1 MNKNINTPY
10 DDVFRTM
17 LEKVP
22 RLIIPVVN
30 ETMGTTYNKD
40 EEVILQ
46 LRNEHHTLQG
56 EIIEDSNFIIAG
68 DEYHYECQSNPDDTI
83 AIRIIEYDF
92 ARALE
97 IALEGRRE
105 DGYYHLKFPR
115 SGILYLRSNQ
125 KKKKSDT
132 VIVDFPD
139 GTYKKIIIPII
150 HVPEYKLEYIIEKG
164 LIFFLPFYMMRY
176 EKALKSKNMEKVETA
191 LKQAEADFEIIET
204 YLSEYF
210 TGDSYTLSLVT
221 ELTTTV
227 IEGFLG
233 GRPEIIKRIGDIMG
247 GKILKTKTD
256 EIYNLGK
263 EEGIEKGIEK
273 GMEKGRGC
281 AFAELV
287 ADGLLSISDA
297 AKKLGITE
305 EVFRKTF
312 MM

>member
-1 MNKNINTPY
+1 
-10 DDVFRTM
+10 
-17 LEKVP
+17 
-22 RLIIPVVN
+22 
-30 ETMGTTYNKD
+30 
-40 EEVILQ
+40 
-46 LRNEHHTLQG
+46 
-56 EIIEDSNFIIAG
+56 
-68 DEYHYECQSNPDDTI
+68 
-83 AIRIIEYDF
+83 
-92 ARALE
+92 
-97 IALEGRRE
+97 
-105 DGYYHLKFPR
+105 
-115 SGILYLRSNQ
+115 
-125 KKKKSDT
+125 
-132 VIVDFPD
+132 
-139 GTYKKIIIPII
+139 
-150 HVPEYKLEYIIEKG
+150 
-164 LIFFLPFYMMRY
+164 MMRY

-233 GRPEIIKRIGDIMG
+233 GRPEIRKRIGDIMG

>member
-46 LRNEHHTLQG
+46 LRNEHHTMQG

-139 GTYKKIIIPII
+139 GTYKKIIIPIL

-233 GRPEIIKRIGDIMG
+233 GRPEIRKRIGDIMG

-263 EEGIEKGIEK
+263 EEGIEK